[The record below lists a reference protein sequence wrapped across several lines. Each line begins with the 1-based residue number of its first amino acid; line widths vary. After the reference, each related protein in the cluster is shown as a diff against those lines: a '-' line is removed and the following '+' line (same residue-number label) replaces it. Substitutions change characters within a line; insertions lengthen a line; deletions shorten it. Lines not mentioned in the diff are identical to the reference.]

1 MPDLSLPPLDTPIA
15 WALTYLIHSSALLG
29 LCWAVARLARPRQRE
44 EGLWKLALVAGLLTV
59 SLQGFLG
66 IEPVAGRLQLGAP
79 ATPTPAAL
87 QPAPATPEPRSL
99 LEVATPA
106 GLLALA
112 WLLAALVLGARLI
125 LASIRLSAT
134 LRDRRV
140 LHDGPAREQLD
151 ELRRAAGLDRPVALA
166 VSDRIGVPIA
176 RGLLRPEICLSP
188 RALSELQPDEL
199 RTVLAHELA
208 HVARRDALWQLGAR
222 LLEIAIPFQPL
233 HRLAR
238 RRLAHLFE
246 LASDDWAAR
255 LTGEPLALARSLA
268 KVAEWT
274 VGPRRQAL
282 DGAATVSALAAR
294 PSNLGARVRRL
305 VSATRAH
312 GPGARRGS
320 AAPLLAFAAAVALT
334 PFTAPA
340 FTASGIPPAPQ
351 PPPIAPEP
359 TVLPVPATAPPT
371 PALAPATP
379 APMVAGQPTLPAP
392 TLAPAAP
399 ALAPPAPA
407 ALPEAP
413 PGSPAPLPA
422 LAPVAGDR
430 LDLDLLLERVEL
442 LHHRLDE
449 LQRRTRVR
457 E

>member
-1 MPDLSLPPLDTPIA
+1 
-15 WALTYLIHSSALLG
+15 
-29 LCWAVARLARPRQRE
+29 
-44 EGLWKLALVAGLLTV
+44 
-59 SLQGFLG
+59 
-66 IEPVAGRLQLGAP
+66 VAGRLQLGAP
-79 ATPTPAAL
+79 ATPTPAAI

-340 FTASGIPPAPQ
+340 FTASGSRRRRNRRRSRPSPPSCRSRRPRRPRQPSRRPPRRPWSPGSPPCPRQPSRRPHRPSHRPHRRPSPRRPPAPRPSPRPRARRWRPSRPR
-351 PPPIAPEP
+351 PPPRARR
-359 TVLPVPATAPPT
+359 APP
-371 PALAPATP
+371 
-379 APMVAGQPTLPAP
+379 
-392 TLAPAAP
+392 
-399 ALAPPAPA
+399 PPARRA
-407 ALPEAP
+407 AATH
-413 PGSPAPLPA
+413 PGAR
-422 LAPVAGDR
+422 VAR
-430 LDLDLLLERVEL
+430 SASIAA
-442 LHHRLDE
+442 
-449 LQRRTRVR
+449 
-457 E
+457 